1 MLYGTEGDSRAIGF
15 TSPRPLIHT
24 GGPTL
29 SPYAWFVPGSPV
41 ITGYLPRDERLLSSS
56 NARERAQCP
65 ICNKTFSKAGSIKV
79 CSKEVTFTCIIPF
92 TSYYHVSQMFWC
104 NNHHVAGIFWILFWC
119 DKYIFARSAENEFPF
134 YIFFDKSFDKFSFS
148 SLTNLVHFEL
158 FRVKSN
164 MSDFM
169 TLNYMYL
176 VRHLNRCIFLRVLQ
190 SVGRVEIQ
198 MTSKK
203 MYSNTTH

>member
-15 TSPRPLIHT
+15 TPIHT

-92 TSYYHVSQMFWC
+92 TSYYHVSQMF
-104 NNHHVAGIFWILFWC
+104 
-119 DKYIFARSAENEFPF
+119 
-134 YIFFDKSFDKFSFS
+134 
-148 SLTNLVHFEL
+148 
-158 FRVKSN
+158 
-164 MSDFM
+164 
-169 TLNYMYL
+169 
-176 VRHLNRCIFLRVLQ
+176 
-190 SVGRVEIQ
+190 
-198 MTSKK
+198 
-203 MYSNTTH
+203 